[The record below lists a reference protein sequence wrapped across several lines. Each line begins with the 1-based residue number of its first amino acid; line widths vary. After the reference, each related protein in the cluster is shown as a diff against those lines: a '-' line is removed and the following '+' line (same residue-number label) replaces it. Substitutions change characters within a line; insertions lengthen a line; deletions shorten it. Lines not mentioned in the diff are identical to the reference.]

1 MTFTSPQIALSPA
14 EAYRLWAPTYDHE
27 LNPMLSLERRVLE
40 PLLLP
45 LDGLDVVDLGCGT
58 GRWLAA
64 FKNSGARSLTG
75 IDSSPEMLDV
85 AKSKLSGTANLLLA
99 GCTDAQLPVA
109 SADLLIS
116 SFVLSYLEDA
126 ASFFE
131 AARRILRP
139 GGSLFLT
146 DIHPETA
153 ATLNWR
159 RGVRSGSE
167 FREIRT
173 FPRSIEALRSLAE
186 SASLH
191 VVLFLEPRFGEEE
204 RSMFVTN
211 GKASYFREIAHLPAI
226 YVLQL
231 TVPKQPATYS
241 LWPRIQNQDHS
252 VSRIIG
258 AQFALGAET
267 VFRGGMRIADSRI
280 ESLHAGTHPRFAS
293 DSESSLDLHG
303 FLVLPGLINAHDH
316 LEFALFPRLG
326 RGGYKNF
333 LEWAEDIHQPGSSQ
347 VADHRRVPRETR
359 LWWGGIRN
367 LLCGATTVCHHN
379 PYDPAI
385 FSGDFAVRVLKNFGW
400 AHSISLDSEFSRK
413 KRRTP
418 KGRPFFIHLAE
429 GVDQQSADEIFQ
441 LSRAGAL
448 DQDTVIIHGLGLGLQ
463 GAALLRASGAGIVCC
478 PTSNVFLFGKTLAPA
493 ELRAFPKAAIG
504 SDSPLTALGDL
515 LDEVRFAREALHL
528 ASTDL
533 YRYVTSNAA
542 NLLAL
547 RNGEGQLRVGAVAD
561 LIAIRDRGESP
572 AEALSSLSYK
582 DIELVLLAGRVQ
594 LASSEMMSRL
604 FPGARDGLQC
614 LYIENTPRW
623 LRAPTNQLFSDA
635 ATHLGCEMFLGGK
648 RVRLA
653 CEN

>member
-1 MTFTSPQIALSPA
+1 MTFASPQIALSPA
-14 EAYRLWAPTYDHE
+14 EAYRLWAPTYDDE
-27 LNPMLSLERRVLE
+27 PNPMLSLERRALE
-40 PLLLP
+40 PLLPP

-75 IDSSPEMLDV
+75 IDSSPEMLGV

-99 GCTDAQLPVA
+99 GCTDAQLPGA

-131 AARRILRP
+131 AARKILRP

-159 RGVRSGSE
+159 RGVHSGSE

-186 SASLH
+186 NASLH
-191 VVLFLEPRFGEEE
+191 VVLFLEPHFGEEE

-211 GKASYFREIAHLPAI
+211 GKDSYFREIVHLPAI

-231 TVPKQPATYS
+231 TVPKQPATYPWS
-241 LWPRIQNQDHS
+241 PRIEKQNHS

-267 VFRGGMRIADSRI
+267 VFRGGMCIADSRI
-280 ESLHAGTHPRFAS
+280 ASLHTDTHPLFAS

-333 LEWAEDIHQPGSSQ
+333 LEWAEDIHQPGSSP
-347 VADHRRVPRETR
+347 VAEHRQVPRETR

-385 FSGDFAVRVLKNFGW
+385 FSDDFPVRVLQNFGW
-400 AHSISLDSEFSRK
+400 AHSVSLDSEFSQK

-418 KGRPFFIHLAE
+418 KGHPFFIHLAE
-429 GVDQQSADEIFQ
+429 GIDQQSADEIFQ

-448 DQDTVIIHGLGLGLQ
+448 DQDTIIIHGLGLGLQ
-463 GAALLRASGAGIVCC
+463 GAALLLASGAGIVCC

-493 ELRAFPKAAIG
+493 DIRAFPKVAIG

-515 LDEVRFAREALHL
+515 LDELRFAHEALQV

-533 YRYVTSNAA
+533 YRYVTRNAA

-547 RNGEGQLRVGAVAD
+547 RNGEGRLRVGAVAD
-561 LIAIRDRGESP
+561 LIAIRDLGESP
-572 AEALSSLSYK
+572 AESLSSLSYK
-582 DIELVLLAGRVQ
+582 DIELVLVAGRVH
-594 LASSEMMSRL
+594 LASSEMMRRL
-604 FPGARDGLQC
+604 SPAARDGLQC
-614 LYIENTPRW
+614 LCIENTPRW
-623 LRAPTNQLFSDA
+623 LRAPINHLFSDA
-635 ATHLGCEMFLGGK
+635 ATHLGCEIFLGGK
-648 RVRLA
+648 RVRYA

>member
-1 MTFTSPQIALSPA
+1 MTFATPQIALSPT
-14 EAYRLWAPTYDHE
+14 EAYRLWARTYDHE
-27 LNPMLSLERRVLE
+27 PNPILSLERRVLE

-75 IDSSPEMLDV
+75 IDSSPEMLAV
-85 AKSKLSGTANLLLA
+85 AKSKVAGTANLLLV
-99 GCTDAQLPVA
+99 GCTDAPLPGA

-126 ASFFE
+126 TSFFE
-131 AARRILRP
+131 TASRILRP

-159 RGVRSGSE
+159 RCVRSGRE

-173 FPRSIEALRSLAE
+173 FPRSIEAIRSLAE
-186 SASLH
+186 NASLH
-191 VVLFLEPRFGEEE
+191 VVLFLEPRFGKEE
-204 RSMFVTN
+204 RSMFVTK
-211 GKASYFREIAHLPAI
+211 GKDSYFRETAHLPAI

-231 TVPKQPATYS
+231 TRLKQPATYPF
-241 LWPRIQNQDHS
+241 WPRIENQNRS

-267 VFRGGMRIADSRI
+267 VFRGGMCIADSRI
-280 ESLHAGTHPRFAS
+280 ETLHSGTLPLFAS
-293 DSESSLDLHG
+293 DPEFSLDLHG

-326 RGGYKNF
+326 RGSYKNF
-333 LEWAEDIHQPGSSQ
+333 LEWVEDIHQSSSSP
-347 VADHRRVPRETR
+347 VAKHRQVPRETR

-385 FSGDFAVRVLKNFGW
+385 FSEDFPVRVLKNFGW
-400 AHSISLDSEFSRK
+400 AHSISLDSEFSQK
-413 KRRTP
+413 KRQTP

-429 GVDQQSADEIFQ
+429 GVDGQCADEIFQ

-463 GAALLRASGAGIVCC
+463 GAALFRASGAGIVCC
-478 PTSNVFLFGKTLAPA
+478 PTSNVFLFGKTLTPA
-493 ELRAFPKAAIG
+493 DLRAFPKVAIG

-515 LDEVRFAREALHL
+515 LDELRFAREALQL

-561 LIAIRDRGESP
+561 LIAIRDLGESP
-572 AEALSSLSYK
+572 AEALSSLSSK
-582 DIELVLLAGRVQ
+582 DIELVLLAGRVH
-594 LASSEMMSRL
+594 LASSEMMRRL
-604 FPGARDGLQC
+604 SPAAREGLEC
-614 LYIENTPRW
+614 LWIENTPRW
-623 LRAPTNQLFSDA
+623 LRAPINQLFSDA